1 MLVGGRRVGCRKL
14 SLVGT
19 VAVANIGEPAATVR
33 LEVHTAR
40 YKKGST
46 ALIDTVSLPLLEIF
60 INLNLDIRS

>member
-14 SLVGT
+14 SWVGT

-33 LEVHTAR
+33 LEARTAR
-40 YKKGST
+40 YKMEST
-46 ALIDTVSLPLLEIF
+46 TLIDTVSLPLFEIF